1 VVGRAG
7 RATPV
12 VLECPREA
20 ELPERCPP
28 QLRPWGEV
36 VGDRRLRVVRET
48 APPPASI
55 SDRRRSRRL
64 WGLGVEAQ
72 ANLSQGMQLLLEA
85 LDHMDADDPEA
96 VERVADTRWWFAQT
110 IGKVERLL
118 DELVR
123 MADETN

>member
-1 VVGRAG
+1 M
-7 RATPV
+7 
-12 VLECPREA
+12 
-20 ELPERCPP
+20 
-28 QLRPWGEV
+28 
-36 VGDRRLRVVRET
+36 GDRRLRVVREPT
-48 APPPASI
+48 PPPTSV

-85 LDHMDADDPEA
+85 LDRMDGNDPEA

-110 IGKVERLL
+110 IGRVERLL

-123 MADETN
+123 MADEAT